1 MSSTGTTT
9 TWVQRAAMGGAMALM
24 AALGSGCIAATDEAP
39 PPVDDSS
46 EKGEALGTDLYT
58 QTKYPIVLCHG
69 MAGFDS
75 LFGVLDYF
83 HGIESA
89 LKSGGAEV
97 YVTQVPAFSSTEARG
112 EALLEQVEEI
122 LAISGHKK
130 VNLIGHSHG
139 GLDIRYVASVR
150 PDMVA
155 SVTSVGSPHH
165 GAELADFLRDNLNEG
180 GFGEAVLSTFANSL
194 GTLLGLLSGTT
205 SEQDSVAGLES
216 LTTAGLD
223 EYNAKYPAGLPS
235 VWCGNGQKQVNGIQ
249 YYSWS
254 GTGVITNVLDTVD
267 YPLGLAA
274 LVYDE
279 KNDGLVGKCSSHLGE
294 VIRDD
299 YKMNHLDEVNQLFGL
314 TALFTTS
321 PKTVFRQQ
329 ANRLKNAGL

>member
-1 MSSTGTTT
+1 
-9 TWVQRAAMGGAMALM
+9 MGGAMALV
-24 AALGSGCIAATDEAP
+24 AALGSGCFAATDEAP
-39 PPVDDSS
+39 PPVDDASD
-46 EKGEALGTDLYT
+46 KGEALGTDLYT

-75 LFGVLDYF
+75 LFGVMDYF

-97 YVTQVPAFSSTEARG
+97 YVTHVPAFSSTEARG

-139 GLDIRYVASVR
+139 GLDIRYVASVK
-150 PDMVA
+150 PGMVA

-165 GAELADFLRDNLNEG
+165 GAELADYLRDNLSEG
-180 GFGEAVLSTFANSL
+180 GFGEVVVSTFANSL
-194 GTLLGLLSGTT
+194 GTLLGLLSGST
-205 SEQDSVAGLES
+205 SEQDSVEALES
-216 LTTAGLD
+216 LTSAGLD
-223 EYNAKYPAGLPS
+223 AFNTKYPAGLPS
-235 VWCGNGQKQVNGIQ
+235 AWCGSGQAQVNGIR

-267 YPLGLAA
+267 YPLGLAS
-274 LVYDE
+274 LVYEE

-321 PKTVFRQQ
+321 PKTVFRTQ